1 MEMIS
6 IDFHEEVACNAP
18 NNKPA
23 AFVVTLPDALD
34 EAVWEK
40 LLIIKELTYP
50 HLLIVAFSPAWL
62 KKDLKEVLTRL
73 AASFVTGISLKKSF
87 DASLLT
93 QINKANN
100 LGLSLIK

>member
-6 IDFHEEVACNAP
+6 IDFDEELAHNAA
-18 NNKPA
+18 NGEPA
-23 AFVVTLPDALD
+23 AFVVTLPEHLD

-40 LLIIKELTYP
+40 LLVIKELTYP
-50 HLLIVAFSPAWL
+50 HLLIVAFSPTWL
-62 KKDLKEVLTRL
+62 KSDLKEVLTRL
-73 AASFVTGISLKKSF
+73 AASFISGISLKKSL
-87 DASLLT
+87 DISLLN